1 MPSGPPL
8 RAALL
13 GCGAFAHIHARNL
26 ASLPGEVELVA
37 FCDRN
42 EPKARA
48 FSEQYTAGRALVFT
62 HQPAL
67 FEQAALDLLVV
78 CLPPYGHADEV
89 EQAAARGVHLL
100 VEKPIAL
107 ASEHAWRMVRAAEAA
122 GIHTQVGF
130 MFRFGE
136 AVEYLKGLLDGGEA
150 GPAGLMAARYFCN
163 SLHAAWWRDRA
174 RSGGQLVEQL
184 IHLLDLQRYL
194 LGEPLAVYSQQANR
208 FHRDLPDYTAEDVS
222 ATVITFQ
229 SGALGVL
236 AATNGAIP
244 DRWISDYRVVAQRL
258 TAEFA
263 NANQAVFHF
272 TAQPG
277 TPTQAIAGDRNLH
290 LAELLDLITAIR
302 TGRRTR
308 TPLREGALS
317 LDLALAARRSAD
329 TGLPALLPQ
338 ARLPSPGG
346 TVADRVGGEG
356 E

>member
-1 MPSGPPL
+1 MSSATRL
-8 RAALL
+8 RAALV
-13 GCGAFAHIHARNL
+13 GCGRFAHVHARNL
-26 ASLPGEVELVA
+26 AALPGEVEPVA

-48 FSEQYTAGRALVFT
+48 FSEQYTAGRAAVFT
-62 HQPAL
+62 HSQAL
-67 FEQAALDLLVV
+67 LEQAALDLLVIS
-78 CLPPYGHADEV
+78 LPPYGHADEV

-100 VEKPIAL
+100 MEKPIAL
-107 ASEHAWRMVRAAEAA
+107 ASDHAWRMVRAAESA
-122 GIHTQVGF
+122 GLHTQVGF

-136 AVEYLKGLLDGGEA
+136 AVEYLKGLLDSGEA

-163 SLHAAWWRDRA
+163 ALHAAWWRDRD
-174 RSGGQLVEQL
+174 RSGGQIVEQL

-194 LGEPLAVYSQQANR
+194 LGQPVSVYSQQANL
-208 FHRDLPDYTAEDVS
+208 FHQDLPDYTVEDVS
-222 ATVITFQ
+222 ATVVTFQ

-244 DRWISDYRVVAQRL
+244 NRWISDYRVVARHL

-277 TPTQAIAGDRNLH
+277 APTHTVAGDRNLH
-290 LAELLDLITAIR
+290 LAELLDLIAAIR
-302 TGRRTR
+302 TGRPTR

-317 LDLALAARRSAD
+317 LDLALAARRSAE
-329 TGLPALLPQ
+329 TGQPVILNP
-338 ARLPSPGG
+338 
-346 TVADRVGGEG
+346 
-356 E
+356 